1 MVAVS
6 LTSCDDF
13 LNDNRYPE
21 SIQTSNANYWSNAS
35 NVQGQVNYFLELF
48 SGYGNSSSLGEFYA
62 PAVSD
67 DKTSGTGDAN
77 IAQWKNINVPTSSS
91 NWSNPY
97 TYIRRANLIIEGVE
111 GSSLTDA
118 EKANFTGIA
127 RLMRGYEY
135 YMLVRCYGDVPLE
148 EGVVDPSDSEAL
160 YMPRTNRNTVMDYA
174 LADLDYAIANIAAN
188 SGKQVFSKDLA
199 RAMKSEICLYEGSY
213 AKYHQNDATR
223 ASKYFQEVVSCTEP
237 LVTAYPIGSDYQ
249 AIYNSF
255 NSAALANTEIIFLK
269 EYVKDTFMHC
279 TVDYTSSST
288 PISGLTK
295 DAFDAFLFSDGK
307 PLALT
312 TLDKDDAAELLA
324 DGTLSIA
331 KQLAVRDGRLSV
343 MTDDVVYYTG
353 APYKRENSM
362 PMTSVTGYGV
372 KKFVNPDMDYAYT
385 TTIWNYTCAPLFWGA
400 YMGLNFA
407 EAKAELGTLTDGDLN
422 NTINKLF
429 ARAGLPA
436 TTVAEMSAMNDPANN
451 MNVSS
456 LLWEIRR
463 CRRCELMFDKD
474 IRYWDLVRWHQLEL
488 LDNTKHPNI
497 ALGANI
503 KNATVPYAT
512 VGDYINAVGTSTR
525 VYEERQYL
533 WPIPSGQI
541 DLYKDGALK
550 QNPGW

>member
-1 MVAVS
+1 MKKSYILGAVAMVAVS

-174 LADLDYAIANIAAN
+174 LADLDFAIANIGAN

-199 RAMKSEICLYEGSY
+199 RAMKSEICLYEG
-213 AKYHQNDATR
+213 
-223 ASKYFQEVVSCTEP
+223 
-237 LVTAYPIGSDYQ
+237 
-249 AIYNSF
+249 
-255 NSAALANTEIIFLK
+255 
-269 EYVKDTFMHC
+269 
-279 TVDYTSSST
+279 
-288 PISGLTK
+288 
-295 DAFDAFLFSDGK
+295 
-307 PLALT
+307 
-312 TLDKDDAAELLA
+312 
-324 DGTLSIA
+324 
-331 KQLAVRDGRLSV
+331 
-343 MTDDVVYYTG
+343 
-353 APYKRENSM
+353 
-362 PMTSVTGYGV
+362 
-372 KKFVNPDMDYAYT
+372 
-385 TTIWNYTCAPLFWGA
+385 
-400 YMGLNFA
+400 
-407 EAKAELGTLTDGDLN
+407 
-422 NTINKLF
+422 
-429 ARAGLPA
+429 
-436 TTVAEMSAMNDPANN
+436 
-451 MNVSS
+451 
-456 LLWEIRR
+456 
-463 CRRCELMFDKD
+463 
-474 IRYWDLVRWHQLEL
+474 
-488 LDNTKHPNI
+488 
-497 ALGANI
+497 
-503 KNATVPYAT
+503 
-512 VGDYINAVGTSTR
+512 
-525 VYEERQYL
+525 
-533 WPIPSGQI
+533 
-541 DLYKDGALK
+541 
-550 QNPGW
+550 